1 MINKV
6 LSIRFAQLPAITGLA
21 FLSEKLLVLFAVK
34 VLPVVLYESF
44 CHFLALMQESNQ
56 RKSRKNNASPRK
68 IATRTPLFFPPH
80 AHGILFFDDFLS
92 TNFQT
97 GNCCYRY

>member
-1 MINKV
+1 VIELQFHFSKKPLNY
-6 LSIRFAQLPAITGLA
+6 A
-21 FLSEKLLVLFAVK
+21 AVK
-34 VLPVVLYESF
+34 ALTVVHSPTV

-80 AHGILFFDDFLS
+80 AHGIGFLMI
-92 TNFQT
+92 F
-97 GNCCYRY
+97 